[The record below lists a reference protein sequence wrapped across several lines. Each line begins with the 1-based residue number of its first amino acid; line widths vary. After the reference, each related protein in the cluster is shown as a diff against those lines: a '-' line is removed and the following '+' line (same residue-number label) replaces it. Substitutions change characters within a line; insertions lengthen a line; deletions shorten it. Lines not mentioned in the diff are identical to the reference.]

1 MSPMRS
7 NLLRGG
13 VACLALAT
21 LAGVTGMALS
31 ASPLPTQAPP
41 RAGGTPPAPAAG
53 SPATRH
59 PTVSDIELLISGD
72 EVSPAAAATAVSICR
87 AIAAD
92 YDDRDIARFLNQYGR
107 ALAHS
112 GQPDAGIVMLARG
125 FILFPESRWAPASLL
140 ESARFHR
147 RYYRDEPTVE
157 RLARRAA
164 RVARAM
170 GLRELA
176 EEADAFL
183 AAPAPPAPSD
193 SSPRPNPPS
202 DPT

>member
-7 NLLRGG
+7 NAVRGWATG
-13 VACLALAT
+13 LAIAMLAAA
-21 LAGVTGMALS
+21 AGAAASAPRPEPQAAPRTGA
-31 ASPLPTQAPP
+31 APP
-41 RAGGTPPAPAAG
+41 V
-53 SPATRH
+53 TRH
-59 PTVSDIELLISGD
+59 PTVADIELLLSGD

-92 YDDRDIARFLNQYGR
+92 YDDRDIARFLNQHGR
-107 ALAHS
+107 AIAHA
-112 GQPDAGIVMLARG
+112 GQPDAGIVMLARC

-147 RYYRDEPTVE
+147 WFYRDEPAVE

-164 RVARAM
+164 HTARAM

-183 AAPAPPAPSD
+183 AAPPPASSSD

-202 DPT
+202 DPK

>member
-1 MSPMRS
+1 MIPTRTDLARAAMAMLAGASVATGSRALAQVRAAPPPPPA
-7 NLLRGG
+7 GVG
-13 VACLALAT
+13 VA
-21 LAGVTGMALS
+21 
-31 ASPLPTQAPP
+31 
-41 RAGGTPPAPAAG
+41 AAQQ
-53 SPATRH
+53 H
-59 PTVSDIELLISGD
+59 PSVADLELLLSGD

-87 AIAAD
+87 RIAAD

-112 GQPDAGIVMLARG
+112 GDPDAGVVMLARG
-125 FILFPESRWAPASLL
+125 FILFPDSRWAPASLL

-147 RYYRDEPTVE
+147 RFYRDEATVE

-164 RVARAM
+164 RAARAM

-183 AAPAPPAPSD
+183 AAPAPPTPSNA
-193 SSPRPNPPS
+193 SPRPTPSS

>member
-1 MSPMRS
+1 MTAMRRP
-7 NLLRGG
+7 LTPFAMAILA
-13 VACLALAT
+13 VAGLAAAPKPLA
-21 LAGVTGMALS
+21 
-31 ASPLPTQAPP
+31 QAPAP
-41 RAGGTPPAPAAG
+41 GAQPPPAAPAEK
-53 SPATRH
+53 H
-59 PTVSDIELLISGD
+59 PSAADLELLLSGD

-87 AIAAD
+87 RIAAD

-112 GQPDAGIVMLARG
+112 GDPDAGVVMLARA

-140 ESARFHR
+140 DSARFHR
-147 RYYRDEPTVE
+147 QYYRDEATVE

-164 RVARAM
+164 RSARAM

-176 EEADAFL
+176 DEADAFL
-183 AAPAPPAPSD
+183 AAPAPPTPSNA
-193 SSPRPNPPS
+193 SPRPIPSS

>member
-7 NLLRGG
+7 NLVRGG

-21 LAGVTGMALS
+21 LAGAAGLANS
-31 ASPLPTQAPP
+31 ASPRQSQAPP
-41 RAGGTPPAPAAG
+41 RAGGTPPAPAVG

-59 PTVSDIELLISGD
+59 PTVADIELLLSGD
-72 EVSPAAAATAVSICR
+72 EVSPAAAATAVSVCR

-125 FILFPESRWAPASLL
+125 FILFPDSRWTPASLL

-147 RYYRDEPTVE
+147 RFFRDEPTVE

-183 AAPAPPAPSD
+183 AAPPPASTD

-202 DPT
+202 DPK

>member
-1 MSPMRS
+1 MSFMHPSTRCPWM
-7 NLLRGG
+7 
-13 VACLALAT
+13 AALAIT
-21 LAGVTGMALS
+21 IVTGAILDASAGS
-31 ASPLPTQAPP
+31 ASAAQALP
-41 RAGGTPPAPAAG
+41 RAGGAPPDPSAGGPA
-53 SPATRH
+53 SRH
-59 PTVSDIELLISGD
+59 PTVGDIELLLSGE

-107 ALAHS
+107 ALVHS
-112 GQPDAGIVMLARG
+112 GQPDAGVVMLARC
-125 FILFPESRWAPASLL
+125 FILFPESRWAPASML

-147 RYYRDEPTVE
+147 RFFRDEPAVE

-164 RVARAM
+164 NASRAM

-183 AAPAPPAPSD
+183 ATPPPMLPRD
-193 SSPRPNPPS
+193 SSPRPTSPS
-202 DPT
+202 DPK

>member
-1 MSPMRS
+1 MTAMRR
-7 NLLRGG
+7 LFTPFAMAILA
-13 VACLALAT
+13 VAGLVAPPGALAQPQT
-21 LAGVTGMALS
+21 PARGVQPPTA
-31 ASPLPTQAPP
+31 ASTA
-41 RAGGTPPAPAAG
+41 APA
-53 SPATRH
+53 SQH
-59 PTVSDIELLISGD
+59 PSAADLELLLSGD

-87 AIAAD
+87 RIAAD

-112 GQPDAGIVMLARG
+112 GDPDAGVVMLARA

-140 ESARFHR
+140 DSARFHR
-147 RYYRDEPTVE
+147 QYYRDEATVE

-164 RVARAM
+164 RSARAM

-176 EEADAFL
+176 DEADAFL
-183 AAPAPPAPSD
+183 AAPAPPTPSNA
-193 SSPRPNPPS
+193 SPRPIPSS

>member
-1 MSPMRS
+1 MRTSPA
-7 NLLRGG
+7 LL
-13 VACLALAT
+13 A
-21 LAGVTGMALS
+21 MALLTGVGLAAGTRAIAQS
-31 ASPLPTQAPP
+31 AP
-41 RAGGTPPAPAAG
+41 RGAETPPAAG
-53 SPATRH
+53 SGESMDRH
-59 PTVSDIELLISGD
+59 PPAADLELLLSGD
-72 EVSPAAAATAVSICR
+72 EISPVAASTAVSICR
-87 AIAAD
+87 RIAAD

-112 GQPDAGIVMLARG
+112 GDPDAGVVMLARC

-147 RYYRDEPTVE
+147 RYYRDEATVE

-164 RVARAM
+164 NSARAM

-176 EEADAFL
+176 EQADAFL
-183 AAPAPPAPSD
+183 AAPAPSAPSNASIRPT
-193 SSPRPNPPS
+193 SSS

>member
-1 MSPMRS
+1 MTAMRR
-7 NLLRGG
+7 LFTPFAMAILT
-13 VACLALAT
+13 VAALVAPPKPLA
-21 LAGVTGMALS
+21 
-31 ASPLPTQAPP
+31 QAPAP
-41 RAGGTPPAPAAG
+41 GAQPPPAAPAEK
-53 SPATRH
+53 H
-59 PTVSDIELLISGD
+59 PSAADLELLLSGD

-87 AIAAD
+87 RIAAD

-112 GQPDAGIVMLARG
+112 GDPDAGVVMLARA

-140 ESARFHR
+140 DSARFHR
-147 RYYRDEPTVE
+147 RYYRDEATVE

-164 RVARAM
+164 RSARAM

-176 EEADAFL
+176 DEADAFL
-183 AAPAPPAPSD
+183 AAPAPPTPSNA
-193 SSPRPNPPS
+193 SPRPIPSS

>member
-1 MSPMRS
+1 MRRPITPFAMAI
-7 NLLRGG
+7 LA
-13 VACLALAT
+13 VAGLAAAPKPLA
-21 LAGVTGMALS
+21 
-31 ASPLPTQAPP
+31 QAPAP
-41 RAGGTPPAPAAG
+41 GAQPPPAAPAEK
-53 SPATRH
+53 H
-59 PTVSDIELLISGD
+59 PSAADLELLLSGD

-87 AIAAD
+87 RIAAD

-112 GQPDAGIVMLARG
+112 GDPDAGVVMLARA

-140 ESARFHR
+140 DSARFHR
-147 RYYRDEPTVE
+147 QYYRDEATVE

-164 RVARAM
+164 RSARAM

-176 EEADAFL
+176 DEADAFL
-183 AAPAPPAPSD
+183 AAPAPPTPSNA
-193 SSPRPNPPS
+193 SPRPIPSS

>member
-1 MSPMRS
+1 MTAMRRP
-7 NLLRGG
+7 LTPFAMAILA
-13 VACLALAT
+13 VAGLAAAPKPLA
-21 LAGVTGMALS
+21 
-31 ASPLPTQAPP
+31 QAPAP
-41 RAGGTPPAPAAG
+41 GAQPPPAAPAEK
-53 SPATRH
+53 H
-59 PTVSDIELLISGD
+59 PSAADLELLLSGD

-87 AIAAD
+87 RIAAD

-112 GQPDAGIVMLARG
+112 GDPDAGVVMLARA

-140 ESARFHR
+140 DSARFHR
-147 RYYRDEPTVE
+147 RYYRDEATVE

-164 RVARAM
+164 RSARAM

-176 EEADAFL
+176 DEADAFL
-183 AAPAPPAPSD
+183 AAPAPPTPSNA
-193 SSPRPNPPS
+193 SPRPIPSS